1 MESKPGPLEVRT
13 GAARQDN
20 GGEEV
25 RASDVYLLLK
35 NCWSQV
41 MSGEKAEYLY
51 YLLEG
56 CSYQHYFL
64 DS

>member
-41 MSGEKAEYLY
+41 MSGEKAEDLY

-56 CSYQHYFL
+56 CSYQHSFL